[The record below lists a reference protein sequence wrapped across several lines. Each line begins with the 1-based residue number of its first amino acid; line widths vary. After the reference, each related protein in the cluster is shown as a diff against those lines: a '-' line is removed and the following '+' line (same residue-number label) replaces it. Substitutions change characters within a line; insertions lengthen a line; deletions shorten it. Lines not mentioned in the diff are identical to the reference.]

1 MAVACENPCESTLMD
16 SLNPEHPTLIVKAR
30 REPRIWGFWGTA
42 LWGFAI
48 FIAMFAGQA
57 LVMGYFLL
65 RLGAELDR
73 AAFIHVVGGGLAT
86 ALSVTMGLPAV
97 LAVTWLATRL
107 AGISFSDY
115 LALRLPSWRRLF
127 AGILALFVLVMGWDA
142 VSRAT
147 GHEVTAGF
155 MGEVLQSGQADG
167 VLWLMVLAFA
177 VAAPISEEIFARGFL
192 YRGWSESFVGPAGAI
207 LLSAAIWT
215 ALHLQYD
222 WFFLGEVFSI
232 GLLFGYLRYRSQSL
246 WLTIILHGLNNLA
259 AVIQTLLLTGSS

>member
-1 MAVACENPCESTLMD
+1 MD

-48 FIAMFAGQA
+48 FMAMFAGQA

-177 VAAPISEEIFARGFL
+177 VAAPVSEEIFARGFL
-192 YRGWSESFVGPAGAI
+192 YRGWSETFLRVPGAI
-207 LLSAAIWT
+207 ALSSLVWT
-215 ALHLQYD
+215 AVHIQYD
-222 WFFLGEVFSI
+222 LYFLAEVFSI
-232 GLLFGYLRYRSQSL
+232 GLWFGYMRYRAHSL
-246 WLTIILHGLNNLA
+246 WLTIVLHALNNMT
-259 AVIQTLLLTGSS
+259 AVVLTMWLGG